1 VRSSQHGL
9 RHDEEIAKHSKSNQ
23 RNIRALG
30 RLGRGTGSIFLCP
43 SAAGT
48 TLKEQAEP
56 ADQDVAVRHPALCFL
71 HQGTAHTTPGLP
83 VPEGCTVLRR
93 GKGFL
98 PRI

>member
-23 RNIRALG
+23 RNIRAL
-30 RLGRGTGSIFLCP
+30 FLLLRHRQYFPCP

-48 TLKEQAEP
+48 TLNEQAEP

>member
-1 VRSSQHGL
+1 M
-9 RHDEEIAKHSKSNQ
+9 
-23 RNIRALG
+23 G

-71 HQGTAHTTPGLP
+71 HQGRAHTTPGLP
-83 VPEGCTVLRR
+83 VPEGFTDIGGAKDFWTGLSRVD
-93 GKGFL
+93 
-98 PRI
+98 